1 MAKSEASD
9 FAGRGRPAG
18 PGEGPRPLRKFL
30 LPLTRSASPIDLSPQ
45 GRGEAPS
52 PPPNLAWRRRP
63 DRGRGCGP
71 RRIPDLFRLNPS
83 ALPDLETLR
92 GAGKAGLARALARL
106 ERAAGTD
113 EAAALL
119 DAADG
124 SPKGE
129 VLGLTGPPGVGK
141 STLTGALV
149 RSFRAKGET
158 VGVIAVDPSSS
169 RSGGAL
175 LGDRARIPTD
185 PEDQGVFVRSYAA
198 RDRLGGLSD
207 LAFGAT
213 ILMRSLYDRVI
224 VETVGVGQSEADV
237 AIIGDTILLAVQPA
251 SGDALQF
258 IKAGVMELPDV
269 VAVTKADLGQ
279 PARRARDDLEGAL
292 SLTGAGE
299 PGWEPPVALVSSETG
314 DGLDELMTHLRR
326 HSAHLRADDRL
337 ARRRK
342 SQAEARLAAALKG
355 RFGTEGARAIRPIVA
370 NLNGGPFSREA
381 EAARILTRRLGSEA

>member
-1 MAKSEASD
+1 MTAH
-9 FAGRGRPAG
+9 
-18 PGEGPRPLRKFL
+18 
-30 LPLTRSASPIDLSPQ
+30 
-45 GRGEAPS
+45 
-52 PPPNLAWRRRP
+52 
-63 DRGRGCGP
+63 
-71 RRIPDLFRLNPS
+71 

-92 GAGKAGLARALARL
+92 AAGKAGLARALALL
-106 ERAAGTD
+106 ERVAGSD

-119 DAADG
+119 DAADAE
-124 SPKGE
+124 PKGE

-149 RSFRAKGET
+149 RAYRQRGDT
-158 VGVIAVDPSSS
+158 VGVIAVDPSSM

-185 PEDQGVFVRSYAA
+185 PEDRGVFVRSYAA

-213 ILMRSLYDRVI
+213 VLMRALYDRVI

-299 PGWEPPVALVSSETG
+299 PGWEPPVALVSSESG
-314 DGLDELMTHLRR
+314 EGLDLLMEHLKA
-326 HSAHLRADDRL
+326 HSEHIRAGGRL
-337 ARRRK
+337 GRRRK
-342 SQAEARLAAALKG
+342 TQAAARLAAALKG
-355 RFGTEGARAIRPIVA
+355 RFGTEGLRAARALPPEVNA
-370 NLNGGPFSREA
+370 GPFAS
-381 EAARILTRRLGSEA
+381 EAAAARVLSARLNSEGRSGR

>member
-1 MAKSEASD
+1 MD
-9 FAGRGRPAG
+9 
-18 PGEGPRPLRKFL
+18 FL
-30 LPLTRSASPIDLSPQ
+30 LSAQPF
-45 GRGEAPS
+45 
-52 PPPNLAWRRRP
+52 
-63 DRGRGCGP
+63 
-71 RRIPDLFRLNPS
+71 PDLASLH
-83 ALPDLETLR
+83 D
-92 GAGKAGLARALARL
+92 AGKPGLARALARL
-106 ERAAGTD
+106 ERGFGRE

-119 DAADG
+119 DAAHA

-149 RSFRAKGET
+149 RAYRAKGAT
-158 VGVIAVDPSSS
+158 VGVIAVDPSST

-185 PEDQGVFVRSYAA
+185 PDDRGVFIRSYAA

-207 LAFGAT
+207 LAFGAVV
-213 ILMRSLYDRVI
+213 LMRALYDRVI

-237 AIIGDTILLAVQPA
+237 ALIGDTILLAVQPA

-279 PARRARDDLEGAL
+279 PARRARDDLEGAM
-292 SLTGAGE
+292 SLTGAAE

-314 DGLDELMTHLRR
+314 EGLDELMSHLKAHSQFMAQDGRR
-326 HSAHLRADDRL
+326 E
-337 ARRRK
+337 RRRAEQ
-342 SQAEARLAAALKG
+342 SQARLDAALKG
-355 RFGTEGARAIRPIVA
+355 RFGVEGVRAARSIELGERE
-370 NLNGGPFSREA
+370 GPFVREA
-381 EAARILTRRLGSEA
+381 AIAAELSRRLAAGG